1 MNGHGTARH
10 LLISGGIGCLFWLL
24 GKVLY
29 GTLTQELWQP
39 LGIGIYFALFGV
51 VIGIGY
57 RILSVMR
64 GDHFWLRRKQ
74 SDQLRE
80 DLRMYF
86 LWLLIL
92 TVVTVGLEF
101 LYELGVSKIAEPTSY
116 IFLIDDSGSMEGNDP
131 ENKRASAISEI
142 MAGQEVGFPY
152 AVYKFTDE
160 STCLKELSPYSAG
173 DHFEFLSY
181 GGTNIIW
188 SLKTVVQEILQNRSA
203 AGENVRILLL
213 SDGDDNY
220 FALGKRK
227 VIRDCVDNGI
237 SVSTISFG
245 SLTGNRL
252 LRSLAESTGGVYI
265 HSVDAVDLQADM
277 TSAVTMSS
285 ARNLISERYMIR
297 LNWLYTILR
306 ILFLTVMGVIW
317 SMMKLFAYCGRD
329 TDGILPLSL
338 LLCVLGAVLTE
349 VLFALQSNGEFVRL
363 LLCILWSLVPGHF
376 ESPGKTTPST
386 SVPPPPPAPPA
397 PDFTSVSGIGSGS
410 MPNAGDSWKITGLE
424 GKTPQNPFG
433 SQLTDSGSNPFQQSH
448 TLRKD

>member
-24 GKVLY
+24 GNVLY

-39 LGIGIYFALFGV
+39 LGIGIYFALFGA

-57 RILSVMR
+57 RILSVIR
-64 GDHFWLRRKQ
+64 GDHSWLRRKQ
-74 SDQLRE
+74 PDQLRE

-86 LWLLIL
+86 LWLLLL

-101 LYELGVSKIAEPTSY
+101 LYEVGVSGTSQPTSY

-131 ENKRASAISEI
+131 ENKRVSAIHEI
-142 MAGQEVGFPY
+142 MAGQEEGFPY

-160 STCLKELSPYSAG
+160 STCLKALSPYSAG
-173 DHFEFLSY
+173 DRFEFISD
-181 GGTNIIW
+181 GGTNIIG
-188 SLKTVVQEILQNRSA
+188 SLRTVVQEILQNRSA

-245 SLTGNRL
+245 NLTGNRL
-252 LRSLAESTGGVYI
+252 LRSLAEGTGGVYI
-265 HSVDAVDLQADM
+265 HSADAVDLQADM
-277 TSAVTMSS
+277 TSAVTLSS

-306 ILFLTVMGVIW
+306 ILFLTVMGATW

-349 VLFALQSNGEFVRL
+349 VLFALQVNGAFVRL
-363 LLCILWSLVPGHF
+363 LLCILWSLVPGQF
-376 ESPGKTTPST
+376 ESKTTPST
-386 SVPPPPPAPPA
+386 PAPPPPPAAPPA

-410 MPNAGDSWKITGLE
+410 MPDAGNSGKMTGLE
-424 GKTPQNPFG
+424 GKTPQTPFG
-433 SQLTDSGSNPFQQSH
+433 SQLSDSGSNPFQQSH
-448 TLRKD
+448 SLRKD